1 MGEHGDSQIVPLS
14 RVSVGGKPFAK
25 LQKEYPDTLGKI
37 TIEDLQD
44 EVRQAGMTVIIG
56 KKSTEFGIGIALSE
70 IVKSIVYDEKRIWP
84 LSVHLDGEYGQKDV
98 AAGVPTV
105 IGADGIEEIVEMDL
119 TEEEKSQFAHS
130 CDVIRGYL
138 KKAKEIIEKY
148 ELIGKVNIIFSPVFG
163 KIELTDIV
171 DFLKDNKLNDVRM
184 QLQMHKFIWD
194 PEERGG

>member
-70 IVKSIVYDEKRIWP
+70 IVKSIVYDEKRIWMG
-84 LSVHLDGEYGQKDV
+84 S
-98 AAGVPTV
+98 
-105 IGADGIEEIVEMDL
+105 MDRK
-119 TEEEKSQFAHS
+119 TWQQEF
-130 CDVIRGYL
+130 R
-138 KKAKEIIEKY
+138 
-148 ELIGKVNIIFSPVFG
+148 P
-163 KIELTDIV
+163 
-171 DFLKDNKLNDVRM
+171 
-184 QLQMHKFIWD
+184 
-194 PEERGG
+194 

>member
-14 RVSVGGKPFAK
+14 HVSVGGKPFTK
-25 LQKEYPDTLGKI
+25 LQKEHSDTLGKI

-98 AAGVPTV
+98 AASVPVV
-105 IGADGIEEIVEMDL
+105 IGADGIEEIVEMEL
-119 TEEEKSQFAHS
+119 TKEEKSQFAHS

-138 KKAKEIIEKY
+138 QKAKEM
-148 ELIGKVNIIFSPVFG
+148 LS
-163 KIELTDIV
+163 
-171 DFLKDNKLNDVRM
+171 
-184 QLQMHKFIWD
+184 
-194 PEERGG
+194 

>member
-1 MGEHGDSQIVPLS
+1 MNMGILRLFHYPCVC
-14 RVSVGGKPFAK
+14 RRNHCK

-119 TEEEKSQFAHS
+119 TERGEKPICA
-130 CDVIRGYL
+130 
-138 KKAKEIIEKY
+138 
-148 ELIGKVNIIFSPVFG
+148 
-163 KIELTDIV
+163 
-171 DFLKDNKLNDVRM
+171 FL
-184 QLQMHKFIWD
+184 
-194 PEERGG
+194 